1 MQKRFL
7 IPVLAAFLATAP
19 SVVAAPDFADPAENV
34 RVTTLTNGLTVLT
47 LEDHATPVVSF
58 QMWVKAGSRDE
69 SRYTGIA
76 HLFEHMM
83 FRGSENIGPEEH
95 ARLVNA
101 RGGQLNAY
109 TSRDV
114 TVYFE
119 DVTSE
124 SLPLIIDLEAERV
137 KNLDISAE
145 ILDTERQVVLE
156 ERQLRTED
164 NPNGR
169 IFEAL
174 TSLVWTAHPYRWP
187 VIGWRSDVEKVTV
200 EACQEFFDSY
210 YAPNNL
216 VLVVVGDFE
225 TEPTLARIEQR
236 FGALEP
242 AAVVPRNPTEEPE
255 QRGERRQ
262 TVYFDVVS
270 PLLAAA
276 WHAPPTGHEDSAALD
291 VASFILSEGRSSRLY
306 RKLVY
311 EEQAA
316 LYAQG
321 GYWEMQDAGLFY
333 ALAGVRPGA
342 SIEEVE
348 SLFFAEV
355 ARIGQEGVTED
366 EVAKAKRQLEVAMVD
381 GMVTNHDLASR
392 IGQDQV
398 AFGRIRPLAERLE
411 EIQSVTAE
419 DVQRV
424 VKKYLVDEKRSVVH
438 LVAPPSE
445 EN

>member
-1 MQKRFL
+1 
-7 IPVLAAFLATAP
+7 
-19 SVVAAPDFADPAENV
+19 
-34 RVTTLTNGLTVLT
+34 
-47 LEDHATPVVSF
+47 
-58 QMWVKAGSRDE
+58 MWVKVGSRDE

-83 FRGSENIGPEEH
+83 FRGSDNIAPEEH

-101 RGGQLNAY
+101 RGGELNAY

-137 KNLDISAE
+137 SNLDISAE

-156 ERQLRTED
+156 ERQLRSED
-164 NPNGR
+164 DPNGR
-169 IFEAL
+169 LFEAL
-174 TSLVWTAHPYRWP
+174 TALLWTAHPYRRP

-200 EACQEFFDSY
+200 EACREFFHSY

-225 TEPTLARIEQR
+225 TEATLARVEQR
-236 FGALEP
+236 FGRLEP
-242 AAVVPRNPTEEPE
+242 VDEVPRNPTDEPE

-262 TVYFDVVS
+262 TVYFDVRS

-276 WHAPPTGHEDSAALD
+276 WHAPATGHEDSPALD
-291 VASFILSEGRSSRLY
+291 VASFVLSQGRSSRLY

-316 LYAQG
+316 MYAQG
-321 GYWEMQDAGLFY
+321 GYWELQDAGLFY
-333 ALAGVRPGA
+333 AIAGVRPGV
-342 SIEEVE
+342 SIDHVE
-348 SLFFAEV
+348 SLFFSEV
-355 ARIGQEGVTED
+355 ARIGEEGVSD
-366 EVAKAKRQLEVAMVD
+366 GEVEKAKRQLEVSMVE

-392 IGQDQV
+392 IGGDQV
-398 AFGRIRPLAERLE
+398 AFGRIRPLSQRLE
-411 EIQSVTAE
+411 EIQSVTPE

-424 VKKYLVDEKRSVVH
+424 VKTYLVDEKRSVVH
-438 LVAPPSE
+438 LIAPPSE